1 MDEFPNNIKMLI
13 IGLIAANI
21 ISKEGEVLISEEAI
35 WDIFGDCY

>member
-1 MDEFPNNIKMLI
+1 LDELPNNIKTLI

>member
-1 MDEFPNNIKMLI
+1 MLI